1 MTMSDIE
8 TMIDAAV
15 NQDFNAANG
24 IFNELISARLTDTL
38 EQEKINTAASI
49 FDQENVDVSD
59 DEEEQLDLEF
69 DDDDAGDAAEDV
81 EELED
86 DADSIETE
94 EADEE

>member
-1 MTMSDIE
+1 MSDIE

-24 IFNELISARLTDTL
+24 IFNELINARLTDTL

-59 DEEEQLDLEF
+59 DEDEQLDLDFE
-69 DDDDAGDAAEDV
+69 DDDAAEDA

>member
-24 IFNELISARLTDTL
+24 IFNELINARLTDTL

-59 DEEEQLDLEF
+59 DEDEQLDLDFEDDDEAE
-69 DDDDAGDAAEDV
+69 DDDDF
-81 EELED
+81 
-86 DADSIETE
+86 IETE

>member
-1 MTMSDIE
+1 MSDIE

-15 NQDFNAANG
+15 NKDFNAANG
-24 IFNELISARLTDTL
+24 IFNELINARLTDTL

-59 DEEEQLDLEF
+59 DEEEQLDLDFED
-69 DDDDAGDAAEDV
+69 DDDDAAEDA

>member
-1 MTMSDIE
+1 MSDIE

-15 NQDFNAANG
+15 NKDFNAANG
-24 IFNELISARLTDTL
+24 IFNELINARLTDTL

-59 DEEEQLDLEF
+59 DEEEQLDLDFED
-69 DDDDAGDAAEDV
+69 DDDDAAEDA
-81 EELED
+81 EEDLEI

>member
-24 IFNELISARLTDTL
+24 IFNELINARLTDTL

-59 DEEEQLDLEF
+59 DEDEQLDLDFE
-69 DDDDAGDAAEDV
+69 DDDAAEDA

>member
-1 MTMSDIE
+1 MSDIE

-15 NQDFNAANG
+15 NKDFNAANG
-24 IFNELISARLTDTL
+24 IFNELINARLTDTL

-59 DEEEQLDLEF
+59 EEEEQLDLDFED
-69 DDDDAGDAAEDV
+69 DDDDAAEDA

>member
-24 IFNELISARLTDTL
+24 IFNELINARLTDTL

-59 DEEEQLDLEF
+59 DEEEEQLDLDFE
-69 DDDDAGDAAEDV
+69 DDDDAAEDA

>member
-1 MTMSDIE
+1 MSDIE

-24 IFNELISARLTDTL
+24 IFNELINARLTDTL

-59 DEEEQLDLEF
+59 DEDEQLDLDLE
-69 DDDDAGDAAEDV
+69 DEDEAEDV

-86 DADSIETE
+86 DTDFIETE

>member
-24 IFNELISARLTDTL
+24 IFNELINARLTDTL

-59 DEEEQLDLEF
+59 DEDEQLDLDFED
-69 DDDDAGDAAEDV
+69 DDDDAAEDA

>member
-15 NQDFNAANG
+15 KQDFNAANG
-24 IFNELISARLTDTL
+24 IFNELINDRLSHTMD
-38 EQEKINTAASI
+38 QEKVNIAASI
-49 FDQENVDVSD
+49 FDQENVDVVD
-59 DEEEQLDLEF
+59 DEDEEQLDLEF
-69 DDDDAGDAAEDV
+69 EDDDAAEDV

>member
-24 IFNELISARLTDTL
+24 IFNELINARLTDTL

-59 DEEEQLDLEF
+59 DEDEQLDLDFE
-69 DDDDAGDAAEDV
+69 DDDDEAEDV

>member
-15 NQDFNAANG
+15 NQDFNSANG
-24 IFNELISARLTDTL
+24 IFNELINARLTDTL

-49 FDQENVDVSD
+49 FDQENVDVED
-59 DEEEQLDLEF
+59 DEDEQLDLDFE
-69 DDDDAGDAAEDV
+69 DDDAVEDV
-81 EELED
+81 DELED

-94 EADEE
+94 EVDEE

>member
-24 IFNELISARLTDTL
+24 IFNELINARLTDTL

-59 DEEEQLDLEF
+59 DEDEQLDLDFE
-69 DDDDAGDAAEDV
+69 DEDEAEDV

-86 DADSIETE
+86 DADFIETE

>member
-15 NQDFNAANG
+15 NKDFNAANG
-24 IFNELISARLTDTL
+24 IFNELINARLTDTL

-59 DEEEQLDLEF
+59 DEEEQLDLDFED
-69 DDDDAGDAAEDV
+69 DDDDAAEDA

>member
-24 IFNELISARLTDTL
+24 IFNELINARLTDTL

-59 DEEEQLDLEF
+59 DEEEEQLDLDFE
-69 DDDDAGDAAEDV
+69 DDDDAAEDA

-86 DADSIETE
+86 DTDSIETE

>member
-1 MTMSDIE
+1 MSDIE

-24 IFNELISARLTDTL
+24 IFNELINARLTDTL

-59 DEEEQLDLEF
+59 DEDEQLDLDLE
-69 DDDDAGDAAEDV
+69 DEDEAEDV

-86 DADSIETE
+86 DADFIETE

>member
-24 IFNELISARLTDTL
+24 IFNELINARLTDTL
-38 EQEKINTAASI
+38 EQEKINIAASI

-59 DEEEQLDLEF
+59 DEEDQLDLDFE
-69 DDDDAGDAAEDV
+69 DDDAAEDV

-86 DADSIETE
+86 DADFIETE
-94 EADEE
+94 EDDEE

>member
-1 MTMSDIE
+1 MSDIE

-15 NQDFNAANG
+15 NKDFNAANG
-24 IFNELISARLTDTL
+24 IFNELINARLTDTL

-59 DEEEQLDLEF
+59 DEEEQLDLDFE
-69 DDDDAGDAAEDV
+69 DDDAAEDA

>member
-24 IFNELISARLTDTL
+24 IFNELINARLTDTL

-59 DEEEQLDLEF
+59 DEDEQLDLDLE
-69 DDDDAGDAAEDV
+69 DEDEAEDV

-86 DADSIETE
+86 DADFIETE

>member
-1 MTMSDIE
+1 MSDIE

-24 IFNELISARLTDTL
+24 IFNELINARLTDTL

-59 DEEEQLDLEF
+59 DEDEQLDLDFE
-69 DDDDAGDAAEDV
+69 DEDEAEDV

-86 DADSIETE
+86 DADFIETE

>member
-1 MTMSDIE
+1 MSDIE

-24 IFNELISARLTDTL
+24 IFNELINARLTDTL
-38 EQEKINTAASI
+38 EQEKINIAASI

-59 DEEEQLDLEF
+59 DDEEDQLDLDFE
-69 DDDDAGDAAEDV
+69 DDDAAEDV

-86 DADSIETE
+86 DADFIETE
-94 EADEE
+94 EDYEE